1 MQPMLDAIE
10 GRMDSER
17 VKAFLGKL
25 AGAHVRVMA
34 WSDMSRA
41 GSLHG
46 WIELQLPA
54 RGGQVM
60 GECAYGK
67 RPATV
72 NWSAMGDQP
81 VEQARLLAQAIELVA
96 LIVEG
101 KLSPLG
107 DLWPEGWR

>member
-1 MQPMLDAIE
+1 MQPLLDAIE
-10 GRMDSER
+10 GRMDAER

-25 AGAHVRVMA
+25 AGAHIRTMA

-46 WIELQLPA
+46 WIELSLPG
-54 RGGQVM
+54 RGGTVS
-60 GECAYGK
+60 GECAFGK
-67 RPATV
+67 KPPMV
-72 NWSAMGDQP
+72 NWCAMGDQP
-81 VEQARLLAQAIELVA
+81 VEQARLVAQAIELVA

-107 DLWPEGWR
+107 DVWPEGWR